1 MGKKR
6 VKAGTSKAKAAE
18 RRALFIQAYIA
29 NGGNATQ
36 AAITAGFS
44 PKGANAVGSRLS
56 ADVNIQRAIEDAR
69 GKTIAAAEAETGVSV
84 ERTLR
89 ELGRIVHADPRK
101 FFKDDGSLK
110 NVADLD
116 DDCAAALASVEVTE
130 EFEGRGEDREM
141 IGYLKKVK
149 FWDKNAAIDKAM
161 KHLGL
166 FEKDNTQRPP
176 VGDVHIT
183 VVGVSP
189 AAARH
194 TR

>member
-1 MGKKR
+1 MTKR

-18 RRALFIQAYIA
+18 RRALFVQAYIA

-36 AAITAGFS
+36 AAIKAGYS
-44 PKGANAVGSRLS
+44 PTHARFQGSRM
-56 ADVNIQRAIEDAR
+56 ATDRNIAEAIEKAR
-69 GKTIAAAEAETGVSV
+69 GKTLAAAESATGVSV

-89 ELGRIVHADPRK
+89 ELGRIVHVDPRR
-101 FFKDDGSLK
+101 FFREDGSLK
-110 NVADLD
+110 PVTELD
-116 DDCAAALASVEVTE
+116 DDCAAALASIEVSE
-130 EFEGRGEDREM
+130 EFDGSGKEREM
-141 IGYLKKVK
+141 VGYLKKVK

-166 FEKDNTQRPP
+166 FERDNLQRPP

-183 VVGVSP
+183 VVGVPSV
-189 AAARH
+189 AHRH

>member
-1 MGKKR
+1 MTKR

-36 AAITAGFS
+36 AAITAGFA
-44 PKGANAVGSRLS
+44 PNS
-56 ADVNIQRAIEDAR
+56 ADVTGARLLKDARVSKVIDQSR
-69 GKTIAAAEAETGVSV
+69 GKTIAAAEAITGVSV

-89 ELGRIVHADPRK
+89 ELGRIVHVDPRR
-101 FFKDDGSLK
+101 FFKEDGSLK
-110 NVADLD
+110 PITELD

-141 IGYLKKVK
+141 VGYLKKVK

-161 KHLGL
+161 KHLGM
-166 FEKDNTQRPP
+166 FERDNLQRPP

-183 VVGVSP
+183 VVGVPSVSH
-189 AAARH
+189 RN